1 MSFADVPL
9 LDRYSHRVLLSQDG
23 WCEMMMSRLPFKVHE
38 VRFPTEDDTP
48 QIDATIQL
56 DHDETIRLIPVYPRL
71 RESKQGIQA
80 IARNAKLTI

>member
-9 LDRYSHRVLLSQDG
+9 LDCYTHRVLLPQDG
-23 WCEMMMSRLPFKVHE
+23 WCEMMMSRLPFKVDE

-71 RESKQGIQA
+71 RES
-80 IARNAKLTI
+80 